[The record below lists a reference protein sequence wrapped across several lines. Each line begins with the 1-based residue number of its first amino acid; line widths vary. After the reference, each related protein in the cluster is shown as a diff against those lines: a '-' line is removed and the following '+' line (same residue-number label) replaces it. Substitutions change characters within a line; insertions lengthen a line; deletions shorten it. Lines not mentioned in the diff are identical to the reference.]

1 MCVLRQVYQALCR
14 PCFLGMTGCG
24 LCVCVCDRYL
34 YCLKQL
40 ADTDTLN
47 LDMNIIQL
55 VGTLMP
61 YMLIYYYNQFD
72 IVT

>member
-1 MCVLRQVYQALCR
+1 
-14 PCFLGMTGCG
+14 MTGCG